1 MKRDMDYGMGPR
13 ARIELSGK
21 HLWLRILLVVV
32 LVGMAA
38 GFFGQAIHAA
48 LTPEPGWQQI
58 KAAAQ
63 LPMAGELTLEYY
75 LTSGQE
81 KALTGLYTE
90 ALEEASRLF
99 GGETSEAGTLGY
111 LNAHPGET
119 VTVAPA
125 LYEALAL
132 LERQDSRYL
141 YYAPV
146 YEQYRGLYSCETD
159 AEAQDFDPAVSDEI
173 RKFVEQACA
182 FAADPQSVQLEL
194 LGDNQ
199 ARLTVS
205 PEYRAFARENG
216 VEAFLDFFWLRNA
229 FAVDYIAE
237 QLAAAGYR
245 EGILTSFEGFARV
258 LGEGSFQMELYGL
271 SGGKV
276 ASAGTLTYTGPKAM
290 VQFRAFPMVQ
300 LDQLHYYV
308 TQSGAVRTPFIDEQ
322 TGTTWAAA
330 EHMAAVSTLRS
341 CAELALMTLPVFT
354 AGQIDEGLLRGME
367 DVSAAWTANGNV
379 MSTGS
384 ELTPIN

>member
-13 ARIELSGK
+13 TRIELSGK
-21 HLWLRILLVVV
+21 HLWLRVILVVA

-48 LTPEPGWQQI
+48 LTPAPGWQQI

-81 KALTGLYTE
+81 KTLTGLYTQ
-90 ALEEASRLF
+90 AMEEASRLF
-99 GGETSEAGTLGY
+99 DAQTEEAGTLGC

-119 VTVAPA
+119 VAVAPA
-125 LYEALAL
+125 LYEALTL
-132 LERQDSRYL
+132 LEGQNSRYL

-159 AEAQDFDPAVSDEI
+159 AEAQDFDPAVSAQI
-173 RKFVEQACA
+173 REFVEQACA
-182 FAADPQSVQLEL
+182 FAADPRSVQLEL
-194 LGDNQ
+194 LGDYQ
-199 ARLTVS
+199 VRLIVS

-216 VEAFLDFFWLRNA
+216 VEVFLDFFWLRNA

-237 QLAAAGYR
+237 RLAAAGFR

-258 LGEGSFQMELYGL
+258 LGEGSFQAELYGL

-276 ASAGTLTYTGPKAM
+276 TTAGTLSYTGPKAM
-290 VQFRAFPMVQ
+290 VQFRAFPMTQ

-322 TGTTWAAA
+322 TGTTRAAA
-330 EHMAAVSTLRS
+330 EHMAAVSTDRG

-354 AGQIDEGLLRGME
+354 AQQVNEELLRGME
-367 DVSAAWTANGNV
+367 DVSAAWTANGKV

-384 ELTPIN
+384 ELTLIN

>member
-58 KAAAQ
+58 KTAAQ

-75 LTSGQE
+75 LTPGQE

-111 LNAHPGET
+111 LNEHPEET
-119 VTVAPA
+119 VTVEPA
-125 LYEALAL
+125 LYEALTL
-132 LERQDSRYL
+132 LERQNSRYL

-173 RKFVEQACA
+173 REFVEQACA

-199 ARLTVS
+199 VRLTVS
-205 PEYRAFARENG
+205 PEYRAFATENG

-229 FAVDYIAE
+229 FAVDYIAGR
-237 QLAAAGYR
+237 LAAAGYR

-258 LGEGSFQMELYGL
+258 LGEGSFRMELYGL

-276 ASAGTLTYTGPKAM
+276 TSAQTLTYIGPKAM

-308 TQSGAVRTPFIDEQ
+308 TESGAVRTPFIDEQ

-354 AGQIDEGLLRGME
+354 ARQIDEGLLRGME
-367 DVSAAWTANGNV
+367 DVSAAWTTGGKV
-379 MSTGS
+379 LSTGS
-384 ELTPIN
+384 DLTLVK

>member
-21 HLWLRILLVVV
+21 HLWLRIILVVV

-111 LNAHPGET
+111 LNEHPEET

-132 LERQDSRYL
+132 LERQNSRYL

-173 RKFVEQACA
+173 REFVEQACA
-182 FAADPQSVQLEL
+182 FVADSQSVQLEL

-199 ARLTVS
+199 VRLTVS

-229 FAVDYIAE
+229 FAVDYIAG
-237 QLAAAGYR
+237 QLAAEGNR

-258 LGEGSFQMELYGL
+258 LGEGLALKIVDTF
-271 SGGKV
+271 
-276 ASAGTLTYTGPKAM
+276 
-290 VQFRAFPMVQ
+290 
-300 LDQLHYYV
+300 LD
-308 TQSGAVRTPFIDEQ
+308 TPFSNDERHVRRISMI
-322 TGTTWAAA
+322 
-330 EHMAAVSTLRS
+330 E
-341 CAELALMTLPVFT
+341 E
-354 AGQIDEGLLRGME
+354 
-367 DVSAAWTANGNV
+367 
-379 MSTGS
+379 
-384 ELTPIN
+384 

>member
-21 HLWLRILLVVV
+21 HLWLRIILVVV

-63 LPMAGELTLEYY
+63 VPMAGELTLEYY
-75 LTSGQE
+75 LTPGQE
-81 KALTGLYTE
+81 KALTGLYTQ
-90 ALEEASRLF
+90 AMEEASRLF
-99 GGETSEAGTLGY
+99 DGEASEAGTLGW

-132 LERQDSRYL
+132 LERQNSRYL

-308 TQSGAVRTPFIDEQ
+308 TESGAVRTPFIDEQ
-322 TGTTWAAA
+322 TGTTWAAV
-330 EHMAAVSTLRS
+330 EHLAVVSTLRG

-354 AGQIDEGLLRGME
+354 ARQIDEGLLRGME

-384 ELTPIN
+384 DLKLIN

>member
-1 MKRDMDYGMGPR
+1 MDYGMGPR
-13 ARIELSGK
+13 TRIELSGK
-21 HLWLRILLVVV
+21 HLWLRVILVVA

-38 GFFGQAIHAA
+38 GFFGQAIHAT
-48 LTPEPGWQQI
+48 LTPAPGWQQI

-81 KALTGLYTE
+81 KTLTGLYTQ
-90 ALEEASRLF
+90 AMEEASRLF
-99 GGETSEAGTLGY
+99 DTQTEEAGTLGC

-119 VTVAPA
+119 VAVAPA

-132 LERQDSRYL
+132 LEGQNSRYL

-159 AEAQDFDPAVSDEI
+159 AEAQDFDPAVSAQI
-173 RKFVEQACA
+173 REFVEQACA
-182 FAADPQSVQLEL
+182 FAADPRSVQLEL

-199 ARLTVS
+199 VRLIVS

-216 VEAFLDFFWLRNA
+216 VEVFLDFFWLRNA
-229 FAVDYIAE
+229 FAVDYIAR
-237 QLAAAGYR
+237 QLEAAGYR

-258 LGEGSFQMELYGL
+258 LGEGSFQAELYGL

-276 ASAGTLTYTGPKAM
+276 TSARTLSYTGPKAM
-290 VQFRAFPMVQ
+290 VQFRAFPMTQ

-322 TGTTWAAA
+322 TGTTRAAA
-330 EHMAAVSTLRS
+330 EHMAVVSTDRG

-354 AGQIDEGLLRGME
+354 ARQVDEELLRGME
-367 DVSAAWTANGNV
+367 DVSAAWTANGQV

-384 ELTPIN
+384 ELTLIN

>member
-13 ARIELSGK
+13 TRIELSGK
-21 HLWLRILLVVV
+21 HLWLRVILVVA

-48 LTPEPGWQQI
+48 LTPAPGWQQI

-81 KALTGLYTE
+81 KTLTGLYTQ
-90 ALEEASRLF
+90 AMEEASRLF
-99 GGETSEAGTLGY
+99 DTQTEEAGTLGC

-119 VTVAPA
+119 VAVAPA
-125 LYEALAL
+125 LYEALTL
-132 LERQDSRYL
+132 LEGQNSRYL

-159 AEAQDFDPAVSDEI
+159 AEAQDFDPAVSAQI
-173 RKFVEQACA
+173 REFVEQACA
-182 FAADPQSVQLEL
+182 FAADPRSVQLEL
-194 LGDNQ
+194 LGDYQ
-199 ARLTVS
+199 VRLIVS

-216 VEAFLDFFWLRNA
+216 VEVFLDFFWLRNA
-229 FAVDYIAE
+229 FAVDYIAR
-237 QLAAAGYR
+237 QLEAAGFR

-258 LGEGSFQMELYGL
+258 LGEGSFQAELYGL

-276 ASAGTLTYTGPKAM
+276 TSVGTLFYTGPKAM
-290 VQFRAFPMVQ
+290 VQFRAFPMTQ

-322 TGTTWAAA
+322 TGTTRAAA
-330 EHMAAVSTLRS
+330 EHMAVVSTDRG

-354 AGQIDEGLLRGME
+354 ARQVDEELLRGME
-367 DVSAAWTANGNV
+367 DVSAAWTANGQV

-384 ELTPIN
+384 ELTLIN

>member
-13 ARIELSGK
+13 TRIELSGK
-21 HLWLRILLVVV
+21 HLWLRVILVVA

-48 LTPEPGWQQI
+48 LTPAPGWQQI

-81 KALTGLYTE
+81 KTLTGLYTQ
-90 ALEEASRLF
+90 AMEEASRLF
-99 GGETSEAGTLGY
+99 DTQTEEAGTLGC

-119 VTVAPA
+119 VAVAPA

-132 LERQDSRYL
+132 LEGQNSRYL

-159 AEAQDFDPAVSDEI
+159 AEAQDFDPAVSAQI
-173 RKFVEQACA
+173 REFVEQACA
-182 FAADPQSVQLEL
+182 FAADPRSVQLEL

-199 ARLTVS
+199 VRLIVS

-216 VEAFLDFFWLRNA
+216 VEVFLDFFWLRNA
-229 FAVDYIAE
+229 FAVDYIAR
-237 QLAAAGYR
+237 QLEAAGYR

-258 LGEGSFQMELYGL
+258 LGEGSFQAELYGL

-276 ASAGTLTYTGPKAM
+276 TSARTLSYTGPKAM
-290 VQFRAFPMVQ
+290 VQFRAFPMTQ

-322 TGTTWAAA
+322 TGTTRAAA
-330 EHMAAVSTLRS
+330 EHMAVVSTDRG

-354 AGQIDEGLLRGME
+354 ARQVDEELLRGME
-367 DVSAAWTANGNV
+367 DVSAAWTANGQV

-384 ELTPIN
+384 ELTLIN

>member
-58 KAAAQ
+58 KTAAQ

-75 LTSGQE
+75 LTPGQE

-111 LNAHPGET
+111 LNEHPEET
-119 VTVAPA
+119 VTVEPA
-125 LYEALAL
+125 LYEALTL
-132 LERQDSRYL
+132 LERQNSRYL

-146 YEQYRGLYSCETD
+146 YEQYRGLYSSETD

-173 RKFVEQACA
+173 REFVEQACA

-205 PEYRAFARENG
+205 PEYRAFATENG

-258 LGEGSFQMELYGL
+258 LGEGSFRMELYGL

-276 ASAGTLTYTGPKAM
+276 TSAQTLTYTGPKAM

-308 TQSGAVRTPFIDEQ
+308 TESGAVRTPFIDEQ

-354 AGQIDEGLLRGME
+354 ARQIDEGLLRGME
-367 DVSAAWTANGNV
+367 DVSAAWTTGGKV
-379 MSTGS
+379 LSTGS
-384 ELTPIN
+384 DLTLVK

>member
-13 ARIELSGK
+13 TRIELSGK
-21 HLWLRILLVVV
+21 HLWLRVILVVV

-48 LTPEPGWQQI
+48 LTPAPGWQQI

-81 KALTGLYTE
+81 KTLTGLYTQ
-90 ALEEASRLF
+90 AMEEASRLF
-99 GGETSEAGTLGY
+99 GGEATDAGTLGC
-111 LNAHPGET
+111 LNAHPGEP
-119 VTVAPA
+119 VAVAPA
-125 LYEALAL
+125 LYEALTL
-132 LERQDSRYL
+132 LEGQNSRYL

-159 AEAQDFDPAVSDEI
+159 AEAQDFDPAVSAQI
-173 RKFVEQACA
+173 REFVEQACA

-194 LGDNQ
+194 LGDYQ
-199 ARLTVS
+199 VRLIVS

-216 VEAFLDFFWLRNA
+216 VEVFLDFFWLRNA
-229 FAVDYIAE
+229 FAVDYIAR
-237 QLAAAGYR
+237 QLEAAGYR

-258 LGEGSFQMELYGL
+258 LGEGSFQAELYGL

-276 ASAGTLTYTGPKAM
+276 TKAGTLSYTGPKAM
-290 VQFRAFPMVQ
+290 VQFRAFPMTQ

-322 TGTTWAAA
+322 TGTTRAAA
-330 EHMAAVSTLRS
+330 EHMAAVSTDRG

-354 AGQIDEGLLRGME
+354 DRQIDEELLRGME
-367 DVSAAWTANGNV
+367 DVSAAWTANGKV

-384 ELTPIN
+384 ELTLIN

>member
-58 KAAAQ
+58 KTAAQ

-75 LTSGQE
+75 LTPGQE

-111 LNAHPGET
+111 LNEHPEET
-119 VTVAPA
+119 VTVEPA
-125 LYEALAL
+125 LYEALTL
-132 LERQDSRYL
+132 LERQNSRYL

-173 RKFVEQACA
+173 REFVEQACA

-199 ARLTVS
+199 VRLTVS
-205 PEYRAFARENG
+205 PEYRAFATENG

-229 FAVDYIAE
+229 FAVDYIAGR
-237 QLAAAGYR
+237 LAAAGYR

-276 ASAGTLTYTGPKAM
+276 TSAQTLTYIGPKAM

-308 TQSGAVRTPFIDEQ
+308 TESGAVRTPFIDEQ

-354 AGQIDEGLLRGME
+354 ARQIDEGLLRGME
-367 DVSAAWTANGNV
+367 DVSAAWTTGGKV
-379 MSTGS
+379 LSTGS
-384 ELTPIN
+384 DLTLVK

>member
-13 ARIELSGK
+13 TRIELSGK
-21 HLWLRILLVVV
+21 HLWLRVILVVV

-38 GFFGQAIHAA
+38 GFFGQAIHAI
-48 LTPEPGWQQI
+48 LTPAPGWQQI

-81 KALTGLYTE
+81 KTLTGLYTQ
-90 ALEEASRLF
+90 AMEEASRLF
-99 GGETSEAGTLGY
+99 DAQTEEAGTLGC

-119 VTVAPA
+119 VAVAPA
-125 LYEALAL
+125 LYEALTL
-132 LERQDSRYL
+132 LEGQNSRYL

-159 AEAQDFDPAVSDEI
+159 AEAQDFDPAVSAQI
-173 RKFVEQACA
+173 REFVEQACA
-182 FAADPQSVQLEL
+182 FAADPRSVQLEL

-199 ARLTVS
+199 VRLTVS

-216 VEAFLDFFWLRNA
+216 VEVFLDFFWLRNA
-229 FAVDYIAE
+229 FAVDYIAR
-237 QLAAAGYR
+237 QLEAAGYR

-258 LGEGSFQMELYGL
+258 LGEGSFQAELYGL

-276 ASAGTLTYTGPKAM
+276 TTAGTLSYTGPKAM
-290 VQFRAFPMVQ
+290 VQFRAFPMTQ

-322 TGTTWAAA
+322 TGTTRAAA
-330 EHMAAVSTLRS
+330 EHMAVVSTDRG

-354 AGQIDEGLLRGME
+354 ARQIDEELLRGME
-367 DVSAAWTANGNV
+367 DVSAAWTANGKV
-379 MSTGS
+379 VSTGS
-384 ELTPIN
+384 ELTLIN

>member
-13 ARIELSGK
+13 TRIELSGK
-21 HLWLRILLVVV
+21 HLWLRVILVVA

-38 GFFGQAIHAA
+38 GFFGQAIHAT
-48 LTPEPGWQQI
+48 LTPAPGWQQI

-81 KALTGLYTE
+81 KTLTGLYTQ
-90 ALEEASRLF
+90 AMEEASRLF
-99 GGETSEAGTLGY
+99 GGEATDAGTLGY
-111 LNAHPGET
+111 LNAHPEEP
-119 VTVAPA
+119 VAVAPA
-125 LYEALAL
+125 LYEALEL
-132 LERQDSRYL
+132 LERQNSRYL

-159 AEAQDFDPAVSDEI
+159 AEAQDFDPAVSAQI
-173 RKFVEQACA
+173 REFVEEACA
-182 FAADPQSVQLEL
+182 FAADPRSVQLEL
-194 LGDNQ
+194 LGDYQ
-199 ARLTVS
+199 VRLIVS

-216 VEAFLDFFWLRNA
+216 VEVFLDFFWLRNA

-237 QLAAAGYR
+237 RLAAAGYR

-258 LGEGSFQMELYGL
+258 LGEGSFQAELYGL

-276 ASAGTLTYTGPKAM
+276 TTAGTLSYTGPKAM
-290 VQFRAFPMVQ
+290 VQFRAFPMTQ

-322 TGTTWAAA
+322 TGTTRAAA
-330 EHMAAVSTLRS
+330 EHLTAVSTDRG

-354 AGQIDEGLLRGME
+354 DRQIDEELLRGME
-367 DVSAAWTANGNV
+367 DVSAAWTANGKV

-384 ELTPIN
+384 ELTLIN

>member
-13 ARIELSGK
+13 TRIELSGK
-21 HLWLRILLVVV
+21 HLWLRVILVVV

-38 GFFGQAIHAA
+38 GFFGQAIHAT
-48 LTPEPGWQQI
+48 LTPAPGWQQI

-63 LPMAGELTLEYY
+63 VPMGGELTLEYC

-81 KALTGLYTE
+81 KTLTGLYTQ
-90 ALEEASRLF
+90 AMEEASRLF
-99 GGETSEAGTLGY
+99 DTQTEEAGTLGC

-119 VTVAPA
+119 VAVAPA
-125 LYEALAL
+125 LYEALTL
-132 LERQDSRYL
+132 LERQNSRYL

-159 AEAQDFDPAVSDEI
+159 AEAQDFDPAVSAQI
-173 RKFVEQACA
+173 REFVEQACA
-182 FAADPQSVQLEL
+182 FAADPRSVQLEL

-199 ARLTVS
+199 VRLTVS

-216 VEAFLDFFWLRNA
+216 VEVFLDFFWLRNA
-229 FAVDYIAE
+229 FAVDYIAR
-237 QLAAAGYR
+237 QLEAAGFR

-258 LGEGSFQMELYGL
+258 LGEGSFQAELYGL

-276 ASAGTLTYTGPKAM
+276 TTAGTLSYTGPKAM
-290 VQFRAFPMVQ
+290 VQFRAFPMTQ

-322 TGTTWAAA
+322 TGTTRAAA
-330 EHMAAVSTLRS
+330 EHMAVVSTDRG

-354 AGQIDEGLLRGME
+354 DRQIDEELLRGME
-367 DVSAAWTANGNV
+367 DVSAAWTANGKV

-384 ELTPIN
+384 ELTLIN

>member
-21 HLWLRILLVVV
+21 HLWLRIILVVA

-63 LPMAGELTLEYY
+63 VPMAGELTLEYY
-75 LTSGQE
+75 LTPGQE
-81 KALTGLYTE
+81 KALTGLYTQ
-90 ALEEASRLF
+90 AMEEASRLF
-99 GGETSEAGTLGY
+99 DGEASEAGTLGW

-173 RKFVEQACA
+173 RKFVEQICA

-290 VQFRAFPMVQ
+290 VRFRAFPMVQ

-308 TQSGAVRTPFIDEQ
+308 TESGAVRTPFIDEQ
-322 TGTTWAAA
+322 TGTTWAAV
-330 EHMAAVSTLRS
+330 EHLAVVSTLRD

-354 AGQIDEGLLRGME
+354 ARQIDEGLLRGME

-384 ELTPIN
+384 DLKLIN